1 MAKSR
6 GIIAFSLVLL
16 CLIASNVVYLQPVK
30 AQYQGNVT
38 INVDGSITPTSAPIV
53 PSGNTYNLTSN
64 IDGSITVNRSN
75 IVLDG
80 NGFSLSNGLL
90 LYADSNITVNGFV
103 ITGNQFGSNVVYPED
118 GGAEDGILLS
128 NSSNVMIVNNTIFSI
143 WSLWELNGE
152 AFNGIDVEGGNSN
165 IITGNLILNDATG
178 MFFDNTQKNLITN
191 NDIVDNASQDG
202 LTSCGIWF
210 WHASNNTIYHNNLMD
225 IPYGTQASNG
235 DLGGIPYT
243 PNSVNVW
250 DGGFPAGGN
259 YWGVQTGKEIGNTG
273 ISDSPY
279 VLDSQNI
286 DRYPLIRP
294 VNSSFLAN
302 YEQEIIPPKVS
313 VMSPLNK
320 VYDNAN
326 VSLAFSI
333 DKPFNWVGYSLDE
346 QINVTINGNTTI
358 PNIAYGSH
366 SITVYANST
375 FGIMGA
381 SKTIDFTVA
390 KSEPFSSE
398 FVIAILVTVIVIA
411 VGVSLTVY
419 HKKHQKTANLKQVT
433 LSHSIPEVY
442 IKCFGLLPSKFK
454 S

>member
-279 VLDSQNI
+279 VP
-286 DRYPLIRP
+286 RFTEYRPLSAYSTRQF
-294 VNSSFLAN
+294 V
-302 YEQEIIPPKVS
+302 
-313 VMSPLNK
+313 
-320 VYDNAN
+320 
-326 VSLAFSI
+326 FSC
-333 DKPFNWVGYSLDE
+333 KL
-346 QINVTINGNTTI
+346 
-358 PNIAYGSH
+358 
-366 SITVYANST
+366 
-375 FGIMGA
+375 
-381 SKTIDFTVA
+381 
-390 KSEPFSSE
+390 
-398 FVIAILVTVIVIA
+398 
-411 VGVSLTVY
+411 
-419 HKKHQKTANLKQVT
+419 
-433 LSHSIPEVY
+433 
-442 IKCFGLLPSKFK
+442 
-454 S
+454 

>member
-16 CLIASNVVYLQPVK
+16 CLIASNEVYLQPVK
-30 AQYQGNVT
+30 AQYQSNVT
-38 INVDGSITPTSAPIV
+38 INADGSITPTSAPIV

-75 IVLDG
+75 IELDG

-128 NSSNVMIVNNTIFSI
+128 NTSNVMIVNNTIFSI

-178 MFFDNTQKNLITN
+178 IFFDNTQKNLITN

-294 VNSSFLAN
+294 FNSSFLAN
-302 YEQEIIPPKVS
+302 YEQEITPPKVS
-313 VMSPLNK
+313 VVSPLNET
-320 VYDNAN
+320 YSESNI
-326 VSLAFSI
+326 SLSFAI
-333 DKPFNWVGYSLDE
+333 DRPFNWEGYILDG
-346 QINVTINGNTTI
+346 QSNVTISGNTTI
-358 PNIAYGSH
+358 SNIGYGSH

-375 FGIMGA
+375 FGIIGA
-381 SKTIDFTVA
+381 SKTIDFNVV
-390 KSEPFSSE
+390 KSKPFTSMVVILVSAT
-398 FVIAILVTVIVIA
+398 VIAIVIGSVVA
-411 VGVSLTVY
+411 VLY
-419 HKKHQKTANLKQVT
+419 HRRHRKTADLRYRGT
-433 LSHSIPEVY
+433 A
-442 IKCFGLLPSKFK
+442 
-454 S
+454 

>member
-1 MAKSR
+1 MAK
-6 GIIAFSLVLL
+6 GNVTIAFSLVLL
-16 CLIASNVVYLQPVK
+16 CLLASSAVYLQPVK
-30 AQYQGNVT
+30 AQSLTNIT
-38 INVDGSITPTSAPIV
+38 INADGSITPTSAPIV

-128 NSSNVMIVNNTIFSI
+128 NTSNVMIVNNTIFSI

-178 MFFDNTQKNLITN
+178 IFFDNTQKNLITN

-294 VNSSFLAN
+294 FNSSFLAN

-313 VMSPLNK
+313 VVSPLNET
-320 VYDNAN
+320 YSETNI
-326 VSLAFSI
+326 SLSFAI
-333 DKPFNWVGYSLDE
+333 NKPFNWEGYSLDGE
-346 QINVTINGNTTI
+346 SNVTINGNSTI
-358 PNIAYGSH
+358 PNISYGSH
-366 SITVYANST
+366 SITIYANNT

-381 SKTIDFTVA
+381 SETIDFTVA
-390 KSEPFSSE
+390 KSEPFTCMIVSMVS
-398 FVIAILVTVIVIA
+398 IIVIA
-411 VGVSLTVY
+411 VVTGLAIALLY
-419 HKKHQKTANLKQVT
+419 HRRHRKTAKLNQ
-433 LSHSIPEVY
+433 
-442 IKCFGLLPSKFK
+442 
-454 S
+454 